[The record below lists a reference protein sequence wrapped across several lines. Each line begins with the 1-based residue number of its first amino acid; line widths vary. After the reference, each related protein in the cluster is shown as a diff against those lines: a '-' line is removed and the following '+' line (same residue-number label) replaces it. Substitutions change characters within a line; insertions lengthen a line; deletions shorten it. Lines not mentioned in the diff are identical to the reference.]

1 MHPEIGTRLH
11 RFYTIGGKSLGFYDI
26 LNMWFNPLSNMFIP
40 ALVLIATGYFFTKVL
55 ETKKSRLIGGGA
67 MIFAFV
73 LSAILLPF
81 AQNYANAFMSLFIGG
96 AAAALFIGFAINNIA
111 RWAIN
116 FFTRHPVDVGS
127 DGIARARAFTKPAE
141 SENSEN
147 GSGKSGDDGEES
159 EAAGNDSDKSGENP
173 THDA

>member
-1 MHPEIGTRLH
+1 M
-11 RFYTIGGKSLGFYDI
+11 GFYDI

-55 ETKKSRLIGGGA
+55 ETKKSRLIGGSA

-81 AQNYANAFMSLFIGG
+81 AQNYINAFMSLFIGG

>member
-1 MHPEIGTRLH
+1 M
-11 RFYTIGGKSLGFYDI
+11 GFYDI

-81 AQNYANAFMSLFIGG
+81 AQNYINALKI
-96 AAAALFIGFAINNIA
+96 LQKK
-111 RWAIN
+111 
-116 FFTRHPVDVGS
+116 
-127 DGIARARAFTKPAE
+127 TKLLITL
-141 SENSEN
+141 
-147 GSGKSGDDGEES
+147 KQEEL
-159 EAAGNDSDKSGENP
+159 ELNMHYFLKKG
-173 THDA
+173 

>member
-1 MHPEIGTRLH
+1 MNFKNEREMT
-11 RFYTIGGKSLGFYDI
+11 
-26 LNMWFNPLSNMFIP
+26 
-40 ALVLIATGYFFTKVL
+40 
-55 ETKKSRLIGGGA
+55 
-67 MIFAFV
+67 
-73 LSAILLPF
+73 

-141 SENSEN
+141 AANTEN
-147 GSGKSGDDGEES
+147 GGEKSET
-159 EAAGNDSDKSGENP
+159 AGNDSDKSGENP